1 MASKSALKTRSAKS
15 AKPAQSDRPEWTPK
29 KITVRG
35 ISLPATS
42 MQIAAMADP
51 NWVGGSHRMSGD
63 R

>member
-1 MASKSALKTRSAKS
+1 MTSKAARKTKPAKS
-15 AKPAQSDRPEWTPK
+15 TKSTQQDKPDWTPK

-42 MQIAAMADP
+42 MQIAAMTDP
-51 NWVGGSHRMSGD
+51 NWLARRHRMSGD